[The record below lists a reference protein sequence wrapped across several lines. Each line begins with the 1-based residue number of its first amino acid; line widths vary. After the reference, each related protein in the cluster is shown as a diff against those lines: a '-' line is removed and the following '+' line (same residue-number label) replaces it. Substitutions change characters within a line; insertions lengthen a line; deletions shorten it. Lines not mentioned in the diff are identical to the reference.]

1 VGVITTITLS
11 EINAIFPS
19 YNFTKITPTSDGVM
33 DTTYILHTQDSSFI
47 LKKYERQMGSK
58 IEKDR
63 ELLKTLSSAGLNVP
77 LLLDSNK
84 EWYLYKKLDGK
95 VPTNIETYHIQ
106 ALARFMAKLHSQTKK
121 MPQETLFI
129 TNYKLDETLLFTKK
143 NFFSYYKKLQTL
155 QTYRV
160 KNDGF
165 IHGDIF
171 KDNTVF
177 DGSKIGVF
185 DFIDGG
191 YGEFSFDIA
200 VALVAF
206 NGKKHPLFV
215 QLFLNT
221 YNQKAPKKIAKD
233 ELLSMMTLASNF
245 YALLRIQ
252 KYKNTKKAKELL

>member
-11 EINAIFPS
+11 EINAILPS
-19 YNFTKITPTSDGVM
+19 YKFIKISPTSDGVM
-33 DTTYILHTQDSSFI
+33 DTTYILHSQDKGFI
-47 LKKYERQMGSK
+47 LKKYERQMGEK
-58 IEKDR
+58 IERDR
-63 ELLKTLSSAGLNVP
+63 ELLKTLRSAGLNVP
-77 LLLDSNK
+77 LLLDSK
-84 EWYLYKKLDGK
+84 RGWYLYKKLEGK
-95 VPTNIETYHIQ
+95 VPTNIQTYHIQ

-121 MPQETLFI
+121 MRQETAFI
-129 TNYKLDETLLFTKK
+129 SNYNLDETLLFTKK
-143 NFFSYYKKLQTL
+143 NLFAYYKKLQHL
-155 QTYRV
+155 QTYRP
-160 KNDGF
+160 KSDGF

-177 DGSKIGVF
+177 ENAKIGVF

-191 YGEFSFDIA
+191 CGEFLFDIA

-221 YNQKAPKKIAKD
+221 YNQKAPKKIAKKD
-233 ELLSMMTLASNF
+233 LLSMMTLASHF
-245 YALLRIQ
+245 YALLRIE